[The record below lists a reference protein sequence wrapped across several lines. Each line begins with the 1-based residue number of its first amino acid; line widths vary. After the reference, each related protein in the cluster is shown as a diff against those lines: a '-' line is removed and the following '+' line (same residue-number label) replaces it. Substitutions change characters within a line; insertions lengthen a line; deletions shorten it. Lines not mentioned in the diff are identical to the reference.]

1 MLEEDAL
8 HILFEPG
15 DRPGRTGIRDATEV
29 EVYAPFPPEIHA
41 VLWPQCSSR
50 RLSRPVAGYVRVAG
64 GYLPL
69 GRLVQRGAAYLGTTL
84 YRMTYQL
91 ETPISFRVL
100 DRVRAAPVDQ
110 PCPGA
115 EWLRH
120 LPHDPVSA
128 LRGFVT
134 EWYADLAPP
143 LGPLSSAVMP
153 TPLAVAYEV
162 IAGRDVFRQDGLFP
176 PHELKQDHA
185 GRLVF
190 GYENQGCFRLLTLPE
205 GDDPPVWIHWDDEEP
220 LLSALPLSC
229 FLLATLLFEAL
240 LTSEYRMHGRVW
252 REDKERAVAG
262 LKRVPL
268 AGREIHDD
276 NAETYV
282 GRGLVI
288 QAQPWDEDT
297 WTISAAARHRA
308 DLLPVERFR
317 NM

>member
-1 MLEEDAL
+1 MTPVPAPSLPSWVAVVHALPLGPGGRVFRTPHVTYVLEEDAL

-162 IAGRDVFRQDGLFP
+162 IAGATSSDRMACSRHMNSSRITPDGWFFSVMRIR
-176 PHELKQDHA
+176 A
-185 GRLVF
+185 AS
-190 GYENQGCFRLLTLPE
+190 GC
-205 GDDPPVWIHWDDEEP
+205 
-220 LLSALPLSC
+220 
-229 FLLATLLFEAL
+229 
-240 LTSEYRMHGRVW
+240 
-252 REDKERAVAG
+252 
-262 LKRVPL
+262 
-268 AGREIHDD
+268 
-276 NAETYV
+276 
-282 GRGLVI
+282 
-288 QAQPWDEDT
+288 
-297 WTISAAARHRA
+297 
-308 DLLPVERFR
+308 
-317 NM
+317 